1 MIIISFLTIGANP
14 DTTKKM
20 GNLKFD
26 VKKPEGLSFNKNE
39 ARVLLAGSTHQGE
52 DEIVL
57 NVFKRLKEKHSD
69 LKLILAPRHLTR
81 TEEVKEL
88 IAETGFC
95 F

>member
-1 MIIISFLTIGANP
+1 M
-14 DTTKKM
+14 
-20 GNLKFD
+20 
-26 VKKPEGLSFNKNE
+26 
-39 ARVLLAGSTHQGE
+39 LLAGSTHQGE

-88 IAETGFC
+88 IAETGFA
-95 F
+95 FDLRSNNRDNLLGIDILQLDTLGELGKMYEHV